1 MEQRQ
6 VQAGSSFVST
16 NDISQDALRAVFTE
30 THSSP
35 GVLSRRQQ
43 IMGGHGTITLVGGSD
58 KLLSECWALADTCEE
73 LWSRFLPDS
82 DISRINWSEG
92 APVRIAPL
100 TRQLIA
106 AMIAGHMLSEGSYDP
121 TLLPWVIRAGYK
133 SSAVDA
139 SRVTQLPASACAP
152 GHLEA
157 ISFSDTEV
165 VVPRGTT
172 LDPGGIGKGVA
183 ADVIAQHAMDNG
195 AFGAMVE
202 LGGDI
207 VLRGQAPDGVAWRL
221 GVEDPFDSGT
231 HLDIVRIQR
240 GAIVTSSQLKRRFGT
255 PDAPTH
261 HLINPATKISADSPV
276 QTVTV
281 IASSGAR
288 AEALTKAGFQRSPR
302 LYLDW
307 LPTVG
312 AAGFIVMADGTH
324 LTSSNWSTYA

>member
-1 MEQRQ
+1 MP
-6 VQAGSSFVST
+6 AK
-16 NDISQDALRAVFTE
+16 DISQDALRAVFTE
-30 THSSP
+30 THSAP
-35 GVLSRRQQ
+35 GVLSRRQP
-43 IMGGHGTITLVGGSD
+43 IMGGHGTITLVGGSEQ
-58 KLLSECWALADTCEE
+58 LLTACWALADTCEE

-106 AMIAGHMLSEGSYDP
+106 AMIAGHKLSEGSYDP
-121 TLLPWVIRAGYK
+121 TLLPLVLKAGY
-133 SSAVDA
+133 STSATDA
-139 SRVTQLPASACAP
+139 SRTTTLPASAHAP
-152 GHLEA
+152 GHLESVA
-157 ISFSDTEV
+157 FSDSEV

-172 LDPGGIGKGVA
+172 LDPGGMGKGVA
-183 ADVIAQHAMDNG
+183 ADVIAHYAMENG
-195 AFGAMVE
+195 AFGVMVE

-207 VLRGQAPDGVAWRL
+207 VIHGQAPDGVAWRL
-221 GVEDPFDSGT
+221 GVEDPFDT
-231 HLDIVRIQR
+231 HAHLAIVRIQQ

-261 HLINPATKISADSPV
+261 HLINPATEVSADSPV

-281 IASSGAR
+281 IAASGAR

-312 AAGFIVMADGTH
+312 AAGFIVMADGSH
-324 LTSSNWSTYA
+324 LTSMNWSTYA

>member
-1 MEQRQ
+1 MPAR
-6 VQAGSSFVST
+6 
-16 NDISQDALRAVFTE
+16 DISQDALRAVFTE
-30 THSSP
+30 THSAP
-35 GVLSRRQQ
+35 GVLSRRQA
-43 IMGGHGTITLVGGSD
+43 IMGGHGTITVVGGSEQ
-58 KLLSECWALADTCEE
+58 LLTECWALADTCEE
-73 LWSRFLPDS
+73 LWSRFLPES

-106 AMIAGHMLSEGSYDP
+106 AMIAGHKLSEGSYDP
-121 TLLPWVIRAGYK
+121 TLLPLVLKAGY
-133 SSAVDA
+133 STSATDA
-139 SRVTQLPASACAP
+139 SRTTTLPASAHAP

-157 ISFSDTEV
+157 ISFSDSEI

-172 LDPGGIGKGVA
+172 LDPGGMGKGVA
-183 ADVIAQHAMDNG
+183 ADVIAHHAIENG
-195 AFGAMVE
+195 AFGVMVE

-207 VLRGQAPDGVAWRL
+207 VIHGQAPDGVAWRL
-221 GVEDPFDSGT
+221 GVEDPFDPQA
-231 HLDIVRIQR
+231 HLAVVRIQQ

-255 PDAPTH
+255 PEAPTH
-261 HLINPATKISADSPV
+261 HLINPATEVSADSPV

-302 LYLDW
+302 MYLDW

-312 AAGFIVMADGTH
+312 AAGFIVMADGSH
-324 LTSSNWSTYA
+324 LTSTNWSAYA

>member
-1 MEQRQ
+1 M
-6 VQAGSSFVST
+6 VA
-16 NDISQDALRAVFTE
+16 NNISHDALRAVFTE
-30 THSSP
+30 THSAP
-35 GVLSRRQQ
+35 GVLSRRHK
-43 IMGGHGTITLVGGSD
+43 IMGGHGTITLVGGSEQ
-58 KLLSECWALADTCEE
+58 LLTDCWALAEMCEE

-92 APVRIAPL
+92 APVQIAPL

-106 AMIAGHMLSEGSYDP
+106 AMIAGHALSEGTYDP
-121 TLLPWVIRAGYK
+121 TLLPLVIKAGYT
-133 SSAVDA
+133 SSATDA
-139 SRVTQLPASACAP
+139 SRVTTLPASAQAP

-172 LDPGGIGKGVA
+172 LDPGGMGKGVA
-183 ADVIAQHAMDNG
+183 ADVIAQHAMDHG
-195 AFGAMVE
+195 AFGVMVE

-207 VLRGQAPDGVAWRL
+207 VLHGHAPDGVAWRL

-231 HLDIVRIQR
+231 HLDVVRIQR
-240 GAIVTSSQLKRRFGT
+240 GAIVTSSQLKRRFGS
-255 PDAPTH
+255 PEAPTH
-261 HLINPATKISADSPV
+261 HLINPATEISADSPV

-312 AAGFIVMADGTH
+312 AAGFIVMADGSH
-324 LTSSNWSTYA
+324 LTSTNWSTFA